1 MGIQYISGNMVDA
14 KKPASAKA
22 AADHPTYK
30 VMTIAAVTALKSRK
44 GVSYQ
49 AMCKYLEANYKVK
62 DGFKTH
68 FKVALKKLVKDGSVV
83 QMSGTGANGSFKL
96 GKVEVPKKVK
106 KPAPKKAAS
115 KKSAPKKAA
124 AKKPVKKAATKK
136 SAAKKPAKKAAKKP
150 AAKKAAPT
158 QKVAKKAPAKAK
170 KSVKKPAAKK
180 AAPKKK

>member
-1 MGIQYISGNMVDA
+1 MGIQCISGNMVDA

-30 VMTIAAVTALKSRK
+30 VMTVAACTALKSRK
-44 GVSYQ
+44 GVSSQ

-68 FKVALKKLVKDGSVV
+68 FKSALKKLVKDGSVV

-115 KKSAPKKAA
+115 KKAAPKKAA

-136 SAAKKPAKKAAKKP
+136 SAAKKAA
-150 AAKKAAPT
+150 
-158 QKVAKKAPAKAK
+158 
-170 KSVKKPAAKK
+170 KKPAAKK
-180 AAPKKK
+180 AAPKKKVAKKA

>member
-1 MGIQYISGNMVDA
+1 MGIQCISGNMVDA

-30 VMTIAAVTALKSRK
+30 VMTIAACTALKSRK
-44 GVSYQ
+44 GVSSQ

-62 DGFKTH
+62 DSFKNH
-68 FKVALKKLVKDGSVV
+68 FKVALKKLVADGTVV
-83 QMSGTGANGSFKL
+83 RMSGAGANGSFKL

-106 KPAPKKAAS
+106 KPAAKKA
-115 KKSAPKKAA
+115 APKKAA

-150 AAKKAAPT
+150 SAKKAAPKK
-158 QKVAKKAPAKAK
+158 KVAKKAPAKAK

-180 AAPKKK
+180 AAAKKK

>member
-1 MGIQYISGNMVDA
+1 MGNQYISGNMVDE

-44 GVSYQ
+44 GVSSQ

-68 FKVALKKLVKDGSVV
+68 FKVALKKLVADGTVV
-83 QMSGTGANGSFKL
+83 RMSGVGASGSFKL

-106 KPAPKKAAS
+106 KPAPKKAAP
-115 KKSAPKKAA
+115 KKKAA
-124 AKKPVKKAATKK
+124 AKKPAKKSAAKK

-150 AAKKAAPT
+150 AAKKAAPKK
-158 QKVAKKAPAKAK
+158 KVAKKAPAKAK
-170 KSVKKPAAKK
+170 KS
-180 AAPKKK
+180 

>member
-1 MGIQYISGNMVDA
+1 MGNQYISGNMVDE

-44 GVSYQ
+44 GVSSQ
-49 AMCKYLEANYKVK
+49 AMCKYFEANYKVK

-68 FKVALKKLVKDGSVV
+68 FKVALEKLVADGTFVR
-83 QMSGTGANGSFKL
+83 MSGNGANGSIKL

-106 KPAPKKAAS
+106 KPAAKKA
-115 KKSAPKKAA
+115 APKKAPA
-124 AKKPVKKAATKK
+124 KKAATKK

-150 AAKKAAPT
+150 AAKKAAPKK
-158 QKVAKKAPAKAK
+158 KVAKKAPAKAK
-170 KSVKKPAAKK
+170 KSVKKPAAK
-180 AAPKKK
+180 